1 MGSLMKMLAYHC
13 ILLVAILLSTYS
25 PATGQNN
32 SPNEGENA
40 TKPTKS
46 VEEYT
51 TFPEMSSDLP
61 STTEAILPEN
71 ATTVTTS
78 AESSSTMEVP
88 VITTKKPSTI
98 SVTTKGK
105 TTAGAV
111 STSKIATTTKIHE
124 TSKNPSTKSPTE
136 SQPQGTTKKHVTSDE
151 PTREPTNLLTIKQ
164 KDSSETSSKEN
175 GSTKDSPTDSSF
187 LGVDKNSFTA
197 KVILPI
203 AAGIIL
209 AVFIV
214 LIVCSIRSCLDRKE
228 RKSSRRTMDHDMAPM
243 DRVMLLADSSEDEF

>member
-1 MGSLMKMLAYHC
+1 MKMLAYHC

-25 PATGQNN
+25 PATGQNH
-32 SPNEGENA
+32 SLTEGGII

-51 TFPEMSSDLP
+51 TFPEMSTDLP
-61 STTEAILPEN
+61 STVETILAEN
-71 ATTVTTS
+71 ATNVTTS
-78 AESSSTMEVP
+78 TESSTMEVP
-88 VITTKKPSTI
+88 VITTKKPSTT

-105 TTAGAV
+105 TTAGAI